1 MSNAS
6 ELPDKLLSSGTSEI
20 HRDCG
25 ITVPPHPLRETLWDS
40 GEVAINPILPLVL
53 KSLFL
58 HIVKVNQPYLHIA
71 CT

>member
-25 ITVPPHPLRETLWDS
+25 ITVPPHPTVRPRDED
-40 GEVAINPILPLVL
+40 AINPILPLVL
-53 KSLFL
+53 KSPFL
-58 HIVKVNQPYLHIA
+58 HIV
-71 CT
+71 